1 MPLLQALASTF
12 LISLIPNA
20 LLVAVPTEML
30 LNKSTGVNMRFVLL
44 GFAAGGMLGDV
55 FLHSIPHLL
64 GSAVPHDDH
73 KHQHEHEHED
83 GHEHEHD
90 KSEHGHGH
98 ALLWVGLMVLAGY
111 LLFFV
116 AERVASLR
124 LGGSHSHAHT
134 HDSHKDSE
142 AERFEEDTSRR
153 GRGRGR
159 GRSKSAN
166 PKANPEVKAKA
177 TASTPS
183 APSPPPPGR
192 GLWFAMATQ
201 MGPTGWLNLLA
212 DAAHNFTDGVAIGAA
227 CSGAGSLATV
237 KFLAVLF
244 HEVPHEI
251 GDFAILVHSGLTKWQ
266 AIQAQFVTAL
276 AAFAGTLLGY
286 SFSQLSHS
294 SEAALTAVTS
304 GGFLYIATS
313 IMASVGTDAYRRN
326 TLPQILCETL
336 GFLCGV
342 ATMVIVALLE

>member
-12 LISLIPNA
+12 LISLIPNV
-20 LLVAVPTEML
+20 LLVAVPTEIL
-30 LNKSTGVNMRFVLL
+30 LNKPTGVNMRFVLL

-73 KHQHEHEHED
+73 KHEHEHED

-124 LGGSHSHAHT
+124 LGGSHGHAHHHA

-142 AERFEEDTSRR
+142 AERLEEDTPRL

-166 PKANPEVKAKA
+166 PKVKAKA

-183 APSPPPPGR
+183 APSPPPGR
-192 GLWFAMATQ
+192 GLWFAMATH
-201 MGPTGWLNLLA
+201 MGPTGWLNLFA
-212 DAAHNFTDGVAIGAA
+212 DFSHNFSDGVAIGAA

-294 SEAALTAVTS
+294 SETALTAVTS